1 MRVEQ
6 PFIFIL
12 EQGPKSSHTAGE
24 LDESAAWLIMINA
37 GKTSTESTQKHN
49 MIGQAEMGTQ
59 GPGEALRKPFS
70 FTRNIYG
77 YQRSRGK
84 SPTYEYSA
92 LPEGRGQRVCGADR
106 QTAQTNPHPG
116 HNSRRI
122 CKTFAR

>member
-37 GKTSTESTQKHN
+37 GKTSTESTQRHN
-49 MIGQAEMGTQ
+49 LIGQAEMGTQ
-59 GPGEALRKPFS
+59 GPGEALGKPFS

-92 LPEGRGQRVCGADR
+92 LPEGRGQRVCVADR